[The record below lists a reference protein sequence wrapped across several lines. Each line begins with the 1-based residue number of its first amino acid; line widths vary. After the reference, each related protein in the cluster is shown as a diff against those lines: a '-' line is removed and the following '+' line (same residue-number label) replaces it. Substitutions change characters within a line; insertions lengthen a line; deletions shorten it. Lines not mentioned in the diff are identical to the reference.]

1 MSNLDRVYNLI
12 TMAMGMQD
20 EVRIGLLKAQGIFKD
35 MKLKEI
41 QEAIDELVNREKFT
55 YEREYLYEG
64 HNEIDTGILII
75 RRVVK

>member
-55 YEREYLYEG
+55 YESEYLYEG